1 MKHIPLKAAVEG
13 DCLIIRIG
21 SETLA
26 WASNPKNGGKLEGCK
41 VDLKRTAEFA
51 KDVATEMQRED
62 ELGNSPLNEFLDEMM
77 QAAADNGS
85 AALIFPKRKR

>member
-1 MKHIPLKAAVEG
+1 MKHVPLKASVEG

-26 WASNPKNGGKLEGCK
+26 WASNPKNGGKLEGCR
-41 VDLKRTAEFA
+41 VDMKRTAEFA
-51 KDVATEMQRED
+51 KDVARAMEHED

-77 QAAADNGS
+77 QHAADSGS
-85 AALIFPKRKR
+85 GALILPKRKR